1 MNLEYCLGPWNLNLE
16 HCLGPWNLVLEN
28 CPMNLILISI
38 STIGLCISTY
48 FALVHRNV
56 VRPDSQWIPAF
67 CRLDEQSCGSI
78 LRTPEAKIIRI
89 PNFYLGI
96 GYYIGLI
103 VLSFFPSTMQ
113 EFLFELRVVS
123 GFTVFVGIVLTYSL
137 IWRIR
142 VSCALCFI
150 SHAINLVLFILLL
163 FWK

>member
-1 MNLEYCLGPWNLNLE
+1 MIFHLA
-16 HCLGPWNLVLEN
+16 
-28 CPMNLILISI
+28 LISTFGLLI
-38 STIGLCISTY
+38 SLY
-48 FALVHRNV
+48 FALVHRNII
-56 VRPDSQWIPAF
+56 RPDSAWLPAI
-67 CRLDEQSCGSI
+67 CRIDEQSCGSI

-96 GYYIGLI
+96 GYYVGLI
-103 VLSFFPSTMQ
+103 ILSFFPEIIG

-142 VSCALCFI
+142 VSCAFCFI
-150 SHAINLVLFILLL
+150 SHAINLVLFIMLL

>member
-1 MNLEYCLGPWNLNLE
+1 MNLL
-16 HCLGPWNLVLEN
+16 
-28 CPMNLILISI
+28 LISSSI
-38 STIGLCISTY
+38 IGLLIALY
-48 FALVHRNV
+48 FALVHRNII
-56 VRPDSQWIPAF
+56 RPDSAWLPAF
-67 CRLDEQSCGSI
+67 CRIDEQSCGSI

-96 GYYIGLI
+96 GYYVGLI
-103 VLSFFPSTMQ
+103 ILSFFPEIIR

-142 VSCALCFI
+142 VSCVLCFI
-150 SHAINLVLFILLL
+150 CHAINLVLFIMLL